1 MSKFNDLKDYQDILD
16 VFGGVLSTTALERNV
31 KIKILGDENL
41 KNKIGYVAK
50 ANPREV
56 FLNKIDVFI
65 IVNQTVMEK
74 LDLVQ
79 QILVAEELLAEIVY
93 DSEKS
98 KIVIKKPDYATFS
111 GIASKY
117 GHDVVENTKK
127 VIKEIFSQENDK

>member
-1 MSKFNDLKDYQDILD
+1 MSKFNDLKDYGDILD
-16 VFGGVLSTTALERNV
+16 VFAGVLSTTALERNV
-31 KIKILGDENL
+31 KIKILGDEKL

-56 FLNKIDVFI
+56 FLTGVDVFI
-65 IVNQTVMEK
+65 IINQTVMEQ
-74 LDLVQ
+74 LELLQ
-79 QILVAEELLAEIVY
+79 QILIAEELLAEIVY
-93 DSEKS
+93 DSEKD

-127 VIKEIFSQENDK
+127 IIKEIFSQEKDR